1 MRQRG
6 FLVRRG
12 HALEVLSSAD
22 HIIFDKTGTLTLG
35 NMSISQV
42 LSLAEMSEQQL
53 LQLAAGLESGSLHPI
68 SRAFSG
74 ITDKS
79 VVSNVE
85 QKVGA
90 GISGWI
96 VSKGIAS
103 KGVVAKGMTSKG
115 VTSDGGFIRVAIG
128 RPGYI
133 AELFG
138 FDQPEFPTVDSG
150 ELPLLLADER
160 QLLGWILLK
169 DQLRPGAAQAISQLK
184 EQGLAVSLF
193 SGDRQ
198 DSVSDMAATLGI
210 GSWCGGMSPE
220 QKLAEANKL
229 QQLGH
234 RVVMVGDGINDV
246 PVLSG
251 ADVSV
256 AMGDATDFARIH
268 ADSIMLSSHLDGLPK
283 AITIARATRRVI
295 RQNLTW
301 ALVYNLVAL
310 PLAAAGMI
318 PPWAA
323 AIGMSASSLLVV
335 LNALRLNRF
344 RLDTSSFESRGA

>member
-1 MRQRG
+1 M
-6 FLVRRG
+6 
-12 HALEVLSSAD
+12 
-22 HIIFDKTGTLTLG
+22 
-35 NMSISQV
+35 
-42 LSLAEMSEQQL
+42 
-53 LQLAAGLESGSLHPI
+53 QLAAGLESGSLHPI
-68 SRAFSG
+68 SRAFSD
-74 ITDKS
+74 ITNKC

-96 VSKGIAS
+96 IS
-103 KGVVAKGMTSKG
+103 KGVASKEMTSKEITSKD
-115 VTSDGGFIRVAIG
+115 VTSDTYGAQIRVAIG
-128 RPGYI
+128 CPSYI

-138 FDQPEFPTVDSG
+138 FDQPELPTVGSG
-150 ELPLLLADER
+150 QLPLLLADER

-169 DQLRPGAAQAISQLK
+169 DQLRPGAAQAITQLK
-184 EQGLAVSLF
+184 EQGLEASLF

-198 DSVSDMAATLGI
+198 NSVSEMAATLGI
-210 GSWCGGMSPE
+210 NSWCGGMSPG
-220 QKLAEANKL
+220 QKLAAANKL

-268 ADSIMLSSHLDGLPK
+268 ADSIMLSSNLDGLPK
-283 AITIARATRRVI
+283 AITIARATRRII

-301 ALVYNLVAL
+301 ALLYNLVAL

-344 RLDTSSFESRGA
+344 RLDASQFEKRGA